1 LLLYL
6 RCESQR
12 RGRSHWKGDDQ
23 LLYELSSGNPL
34 TGTTGDDLLF
44 GVSPVGDT
52 TAYGNEA
59 DDLII
64 GDMAPYLSVFS
75 LWQNGY
81 EEAAIPLHQ
90 FPEGWR
96 QFDENDLVPDATIT
110 HLTAVVQATAGQQEF
125 FSIQL
130 GGFSTIT
137 VDIDFGHE
145 SWIGPTSGRHTNTY
159 IVDILDANKQTVNPI
174 VFLGTAD
181 TGSYSVFDPL
191 VLYATGAEGGLFYI
205 SIRSTSGNFVGGE
218 TFLMHVSVTNP
229 LFAVAPA
236 LITPGNDLL
245 SGGPGNDTLVGMFGN
260 DLLDGGEGNDTMIGG
275 TGDDIYFVDSAH
287 DVLIDVGGSD
297 EVRTSLA
304 TFSLAGLPAL
314 ENLTGLLTTGQVL
327 TGNGAANV
335 ITGGSGGDT
344 LDGGD
349 NDDVLRGGAGTDTLY
364 GRGGNDILDGEAGA
378 DAMAGGVGNDIYVVD
393 SYLDSIDE
401 RKAEGT
407 DEIRTALREYS
418 IAELAH
424 VEWLTGT
431 STAGQILTG
440 NALANVIKG
449 AGGPDELI
457 GGDGDDYLDGG
468 PGIDTYSGGLGNDVY
483 IIDSDRERVFETAGQ
498 GIDEIRTALRSFS
511 LAALPAVENLTGT
524 SSDERG
530 QQLTGNA
537 LNNVIR
543 GGAAGDVLDGAG
555 GNDSLFGGGGSDT
568 VTYASARGRV
578 VVDLAEGYASG
589 EVPSPEG
596 PLIERD
602 SIADVENIVGS
613 AFDDALRGSSDAN
626 MIQGGSGSDQL
637 EGAGGDDHLDGG
649 AGADSMN
656 GGAGNDVFIVDDAG
670 DVVIEAPNEG
680 TDQVFT
686 SLSHYLLGANVEK
699 LTATNGVDHDFRGN
713 VLSNLIVGN
722 AGNDTFRL
730 QDGGDDDAR
739 GGDGNDIF
747 FYGGALTSGDRS
759 DGGSGVDTLVLQGNY
774 PGLTLGAASLDGI
787 EGISLQSGTINRW
800 GQSGANSYHYNLSLA
815 DANVSASQQ
824 FRINAQSLVPGEN
837 LTFNGAAELDGRFLV
852 YAGHGVDLLTGGS
865 GNDIFFFEAGRFG
878 AGDRV
883 AGGAGNDAVVISGA
897 ASGSAVL
904 IATVASGTLSSIEAF
919 SFNGRFATDPTA
931 RPSYNVTLENGNIA
945 PGATLIVNGS
955 SLEAAQSL
963 VFDGTAVADGR
974 LRMFGGAGADTLKGG
989 ANSDIIDGGGGADIL
1004 SGGAGADT
1012 FQYRAVL
1019 DSPYVAP
1026 SGSTTA
1032 GSDRILDFL
1041 PGLDKIDLSLI
1052 DADPSTPGD
1061 QAFTWISGSFDGGA
1075 GRLGVSFQGNGVWAV
1090 HGDINGDFSADIQI
1104 FVTVPNG
1111 QPLTASDFIL

>member
-1 LLLYL
+1 V
-6 RCESQR
+6 
-12 RGRSHWKGDDQ
+12 
-23 LLYELSSGNPL
+23 LYEISSGNPL

-64 GDMAPYLSVFS
+64 GDMATYLSVFS

-81 EEAAIPLHQ
+81 EEAAIPLDQ

-145 SWIGPTSGRHTNTY
+145 SWIGPAFGRHTDRY
-159 IVDILDANKQTVNPI
+159 IVDILNSNKESVNPL
-174 VFLGTAD
+174 VFVGTAD
-181 TGSYSVFDPL
+181 TGSYSVLDPL
-191 VLYATGAEGGLFYI
+191 VSYTTGAEGGLFYI
-205 SIRSTSGNFVGGE
+205 SVKSTSGNFVGGE
-218 TFLMHVSVTNP
+218 TFLMHVSVTNRAFP
-229 LFAVAPA
+229 VAHA
-236 LITPGNDLL
+236 ETIPGNDTLF
-245 SGGPGNDTLVGMFGN
+245 GGAGNDTLVGMIGN
-260 DLLDGGEGNDTMIGG
+260 DLLDGGEGADMMIGG
-275 TGDDIYFVDSAH
+275 TGNDVYVVDSPH
-287 DVLIDVGGSD
+287 DVIIDASGAD
-297 EVRTSLA
+297 EVRTSLG
-304 TFSLAGLPAL
+304 TFSLLALPAI
-314 ENLTGLLTTGQVL
+314 ENLTGLVGTGQVL
-327 TGNGAANV
+327 TGNAHANI
-335 ITGGSGGDT
+335 ITGGSGADT

-349 NDDVLRGGAGTDTLY
+349 NNDVLRGGAGTDTLY
-364 GRGGNDILDGEAGA
+364 GRAGNDILDGQ
-378 DAMAGGVGNDIYVVD
+378 GGDDLMVGGIGDDIYVVD

-407 DEIRTALREYS
+407 DEVRTALREYS

-431 STAGQILTG
+431 STGGQVLTG

-449 AGGPDELI
+449 AGGSDELV

-589 EVPSPEG
+589 EVPSPDG
-596 PLIERD
+596 PFIERD
-602 SIADVENIVGS
+602 SIADIENIVGS

-626 MIQGGSGSDQL
+626 MIQGGLGSDQL

-680 TDQVFT
+680 TDEVFT
-686 SLSHYLLGANVEK
+686 SLAHYLLAANVEK
-699 LTATNGVDHDFRGN
+699 LTATTGGAHDFRGDL
-713 VLSNLIVGN
+713 LSNLILGN

-730 QDGGDDDAR
+730 EDGGDDDVR

-747 FYGGALTSGDRS
+747 FYGGALTGGDRS
-759 DGGSGVDTLVLQGNY
+759 DGGAGVDTLVLQGNY
-774 PGLTLGAASLDGI
+774 PGLTLGATSLVGI

-815 DANVSASQQ
+815 DANVGPGQQ
-824 FRINAQSLVPGEN
+824 FRINAQSLLQDES
-837 LTFNGAAELDGRFLV
+837 LTFNGASELDGRFLI
-852 YAGHGVDLLTGGS
+852 YAGYGSDVLTGGA

-897 ASGSAVL
+897 ATGSATL
-904 IATVASGTLSSIEAF
+904 TATVAAGTLSSVEAF
-919 SFNGRFATDPTA
+919 SFNGRFATDPSA

-945 PGATLIVNGS
+945 PSATLIVNGS

-989 ANSDIIDGGGGADIL
+989 ANADIIDGGGGPDIL

-1012 FQYRAVL
+1012 FQYRATW

-1026 SGSTTA
+1026 SGSTTE

-1052 DADPSTPGD
+1052 DADPNTPGD

-1090 HGDINGDFSADIQI
+1090 HGDIDGDFSADIQI